1 MEGKS
6 MEVKII
12 PAGIYDANCYILFDE
27 ITKETAVIDP
37 GGDAE
42 LILDEIEL
50 LGADVKMILL
60 THGHADHTGAV
71 VELRDK
77 FKCNVYINEK
87 DSEMIKKN
95 IPIYGNINEDGD
107 KYISDGDTLKFAE
120 ITIKCLATPG
130 HTPGGMCFLTDKA
143 VFTGDT
149 LFYRSIG
156 RTDFDGGDYDTLINS
171 INTKLMTLSDDIQ
184 VFTGHGP
191 KTSIGFERNS
201 NTFLK

>member
-1 MEGKS
+1 

-27 ITKETAVIDP
+27 KTKEAAVIDP
-37 GGDAE
+37 GGDTD
-42 LILDEIEL
+42 LILDEIKL
-50 LGADVKMILL
+50 LDANVKMILL
-60 THGHADHTGAV
+60 THGHADHTGGV

-77 FKCNVYINEK
+77 FKCSVYINEK

-95 IPIYGNINEDGD
+95 IPIYGKENENGD
-107 KYISDGDTLKFAE
+107 KYISDGDILKFGE
-120 ITIKCLATPG
+120 ITIKCLETPG

-149 LFYRSIG
+149 LFYRSVG
-156 RTDFDGGDYDTLINS
+156 RTDFEGGDYDTLINS
-171 INTKLMTLSDDIQ
+171 INTKLMNLPEELY

-191 KTSIGFERNS
+191 RTSIGFEKKCNP
-201 NTFLK
+201 FLK